1 RQHVHQVTQRRRAD
15 YQYFFAHGA
24 DYNLRL
30 RHSTTP
36 MVIPLAHTTA
46 IPSQVSGSGNCP
58 HISQPRPAALII
70 CKYTKG
76 ASIEAGALRYACI
89 CSKCPSAPQK
99 PVEASTT
106 HCKGLRDDSTGS

>member
-1 RQHVHQVTQRRRAD
+1 
-15 YQYFFAHGA
+15 
-24 DYNLRL
+24 
-30 RHSTTP
+30 

-76 ASIEAGALRYACI
+76 ASMDAGAFRYACI

-99 PVEASTT
+99 PVDTSTT
-106 HCKGLRDDSTGS
+106 HCKGLKEDSTGRAAGNTNGKAAVNATLPTAPLKRSEEPTTELQSL